1 MMKRIAKI
9 ITLVFGVV
17 LMAIRFL
24 FGLEIIITGAI
35 MNDMSIKETL
45 DEYME
50 ILLTYPNLVKECTK
64 NILSKD

>member
-9 ITLVFGVV
+9 IALVFDVA
-17 LMAIRFL
+17 LMPIRFL
-24 FGLEIIITGAI
+24 FGLEVIITGAI

-50 ILLTYPNLVKECTK
+50 ILSAYPHLVKECTK
-64 NILSKD
+64 NILTED

>member
-9 ITLVFGVV
+9 IALVFDVV
-17 LMAIRFL
+17 LMPIRFL

-45 DEYME
+45 DGYME
-50 ILLTYPNLVKECTK
+50 ILLAYPNLVKECTK
-64 NILSKD
+64 NILSED

>member
-9 ITLVFGVV
+9 IALVFDVS
-17 LMAIRFL
+17 LMPIRFL
-24 FGLEIIITGAI
+24 FGLEVIITGAI

-50 ILLTYPNLVKECTK
+50 IFLAYPNLVKECTK